1 VAKNEEIRRFN
12 AKVGDSIVITGYHGL
27 SRAGLELLFHPETGR
42 NLNSAQKKR
51 LIQAHQRPRP
61 RLDCIPHLQK
71 IVKQFPIAGMDSSDG
86 LADAIIQICRCSEVG
101 AEIERIPLHP
111 TLKEYV
117 GAEKA
122 LEWALYGGEDFELVL
137 CLPPDDARELLEK
150 VGSGGAIIGQIV
162 PGREIKLA
170 DGRNLSL
177 SSGFQHF

>member
-86 LADAIIQICRCSEVG
+86 LADAIMQICRCSGVG

-117 GAEKA
+117 GAKKA

-137 CLPPDDARELLEK
+137 CLPPDSARELLEK
-150 VGSGGAIIGQIV
+150 VGEEGAIIGQIV
-162 PGREIKLA
+162 PGKEIKLA